1 MNSNKTFEIL
11 NVSDQPAVTRRGVL
25 KAGGALSLAIAAGPL
40 LTACAAKGPV
50 AGTLAPG
57 PFLRIGSD
65 NVVTVIARNA
75 EIGQG
80 AFTGLATL
88 IAEELDADWSQVV
101 VEAAPADPT
110 KYANPGFGPMQG
122 TGGSN
127 SMASSWEQMRQA
139 GAVARAMLVAAAA
152 EQWGVPA
159 AEITVSAGVVTHAG
173 KSKSAKFGE
182 LAGRAAQ
189 LAVPKD
195 VALKKP
201 EQFVLIGKDAAR
213 VDAKAKSTGTATY
226 TQDVKLPDMKV
237 AVVIAPPKFGAT
249 VKSFDATA
257 AKAIAGV
264 SDVVQFK
271 HTVREGV
278 AVIAKDYWTAK
289 KAREAVKVEWDESK
303 AYSKGTSEMFAEYKA
318 LAAKPGVEAK
328 KVGDVA
334 KAGAVKFVE
343 ATYEFPYLSH
353 AAMEPLNCVAHITD
367 AGCEL
372 WTGAQLQTMDQTM
385 AAALLGLKPEQVKIN
400 TLFAGGSFGRR
411 SNPKSDFVQEAV
423 AIAKAGG
430 QGKPVKLVWS
440 REDDMHGGF
449 YRPAF
454 FHALKAGIDAKGNL
468 VSWEHR
474 LVGQSIL
481 DGTPL
486 MPPGAPID
494 PLSIEGAANL
504 PYDVPNLTVDVHSP
518 KSEVTVQ
525 WWRSV
530 GSTHT
535 AYATENFLDE
545 VAHATG
551 KDPLELRRSLLAK
564 QPRHLAVLNLAAE
577 KAGWG
582 QKLPAGVSRGI
593 AVHECFGSVV
603 AEVAEVRQVAAGKY
617 KVERVVCGVDCG
629 LVINPNVVKMQVES
643 SIGLG
648 LGAVAQG
655 GITLKDGKVE
665 QSNFHDYSVL
675 RLNQMPAVDVHFVE
689 GGQKPTGIGEPG
701 LPPVGP
707 AVAGAILA
715 LSGKSLHALPF
726 TRSGVT
732 LV

>member
-1 MNSNKTFEIL
+1 MNNDTSFEIL

-25 KAGGALSLAIAAGPL
+25 KAGGALSLAIAAGPM
-40 LTACAAKGPV
+40 LTACADKGPV

-80 AFTGLATL
+80 VFTGLATL
-88 IAEELDADWSQVV
+88 IAEELDADWNKLV
-101 VEAAPADPT
+101 VEAAPADPS

-127 SMASSWEQMRQA
+127 SIASSWDQMRQA
-139 GAVARAMLVAAAA
+139 GAAARAMLVSAAA
-152 EQWGVPA
+152 ELWGVPA

-173 KSKSAKFGE
+173 KNKSGTFGE
-182 LAGRAAQ
+182 LAGRAAK
-189 LAVPKD
+189 LTVPKD
-195 VALKKP
+195 VVLKKP
-201 EQFVLIGKDAAR
+201 EQYVLIGKEASR

-226 TQDVKLPDMKV
+226 TQDVKLPDMQV

-264 SDVVQFK
+264 TDVVQFK
-271 HTVREGV
+271 HTVRDGV

-303 AYSKGTSEMFAEYKA
+303 AYTKGTDQMFAEYKA

-328 KVGDVA
+328 KVGDVS

-343 ATYEFPYLSH
+343 ATYELPYLSH
-353 AAMEPLNCVAHITD
+353 AAMEPLNCVAQITKE
-367 AGCEL
+367 GCEL
-372 WTGAQLQTMDQTM
+372 WTGAQLQTMDQTLT
-385 AAALLGLKPEQVKIN
+385 AALLGIKPEQVKIN
-400 TLFAGGSFGRR
+400 SLFAGGSFGRR
-411 SNPKSDFVQEAV
+411 SNPHSDFVQEAV
-423 AIAKAGG
+423 SIAKAWNT
-430 QGKPVKLVWS
+430 GKPVKLVWS

-454 FHALKAGIDAKGNL
+454 FHSLKAGLDAKGKL

-504 PYDVPNLTVDVHSP
+504 PYDVPNLTVDAHSP
-518 KSEVTVQ
+518 KSPVTVQ

-535 AYATENFLDE
+535 AYVTENFLDE
-545 VAHATG
+545 IARATG
-551 KDPLELRRSLLAK
+551 QDPLELRRSLLAK

-582 QKLPAGVSRGI
+582 QKLPAGMSRGI

-603 AEVAEVRQVAAGKY
+603 AEVAEVRQVAAGKF

-629 LVINPNVVKMQVES
+629 LVVNPNLVAMQVES

-665 QSNFHDYSVL
+665 QSNFHDYTVL
-675 RLNQMPAVDVHFVE
+675 RLNQMPKVDVHFVP
-689 GGQKPTGIGEPG
+689 GGTKPTGIGEPG

-715 LSGKSLHALPF
+715 LSGKSLHNLPF

>member
-1 MNSNKTFEIL
+1 MNNKPFEIL

-25 KAGGALSLAIAAGPL
+25 KAGAGLSLAIAAGPML
-40 LTACAAKGPV
+40 SACADKGPV

-57 PFLRIGSD
+57 PFLRIGND
-65 NVVTVIARNA
+65 DIVTVISRNS

-80 AFTGLATL
+80 TFTGIATL
-88 IAEELDADWSQVV
+88 IAEELDADWTKVV
-101 VEAAPADPT
+101 VEAAPADPS

-127 SMASSWEQMRQA
+127 AMASSWDQMRQA
-139 GAVARAMLVAAAA
+139 GAVARAMLVGAAA

-159 AEITVSAGVVTHAG
+159 SEITVSAGVVSHAG
-173 KSKSAKFGE
+173 KNKSARFGE
-182 LAGRAAQ
+182 LAGRAAKR
-189 LAVPKD
+189 AVPKD

-201 EQFVLIGKDAAR
+201 EQYVLIGKDAAR
-213 VDAKAKSTGTATY
+213 VDARAKSTGTALY
-226 TQDVKLPDMKV
+226 TQDVKLPDMQV
-237 AVVIAPPKFGAT
+237 ALVIAPPRFGAT
-249 VKSFDATA
+249 LKSFDAAA
-257 AKAIAGV
+257 AKAMAGV
-264 SDVVQFK
+264 ADVVQFK
-271 HTVREGV
+271 HSVRDGL

-303 AYSKGTSEMFAEYKA
+303 AYTQGTDQLFAEYKA

-328 KVGDVA
+328 KIGDVSR
-334 KAGAVKFVE
+334 AGAARFVE

-353 AAMEPLNCVAHITD
+353 AAMEPLNCVAQITKD
-367 AGCEL
+367 GCEI
-372 WTGAQLQTMDQTM
+372 WTGAQLQTMDQM
-385 AAALLGLKPEQVKIN
+385 LSAALLGIKPEQVRIN

-411 SNPKSDFVQEAV
+411 SNPQSDFVQEAV
-423 AIAKAGG
+423 SIAKAWGT
-430 QGKPVKLVWS
+430 GKPVKLVWS

-454 FHALKAGIDAKGNL
+454 LHALKAGLDAKGNI

-474 LVGQSIL
+474 IVGQSIL
-481 DGTPL
+481 EGTPL

-494 PLSIEGAANL
+494 PLSIEGSANL
-504 PYDVPNLTVDVHSP
+504 PYDVPNLQVDVHTTKSP
-518 KSEVTVQ
+518 VTVQ

-530 GSTHT
+530 GSTHS

-545 VAHATG
+545 IARATG
-551 KDPLELRRSLLAK
+551 KDALELRRSLLAK

-582 QKLPAGVSRGI
+582 SPLPAGKSRGI

-603 AEVAEVRQVAAGKY
+603 AEVAEVSQVAPGKF
-617 KVERVVCGVDCG
+617 KVDRVVCGVDCG
-629 LVINPNVVKMQVES
+629 LVLNPNIVAMQVES

-648 LGAVAQG
+648 LGAVMSGQ
-655 GITLKDGKVE
+655 ITLKDGKVE
-665 QSNFHDYSVL
+665 QSNFHDYTVM
-675 RLNQMPAVDVHFVE
+675 RLNQMPKVDVHFVP

-707 AVAGAILA
+707 AVAGAILK
-715 LSGKSLHALPF
+715 LTGKSLHNLPF
-726 TRSGVT
+726 TRSGISIV
-732 LV
+732 